1 MSKIEIEYQ
10 TRIDAMSI
18 PEKMA
23 ISAAMLKWARD
34 MIAREILK
42 SNPSISDTRRRW
54 EVAMRQYGH
63 EPQAKKLV
71 QKMLDQIP
79 G

>member
-1 MSKIEIEYQ
+1 
-10 TRIDAMSI
+10 MSI

-23 ISAAMLKWARD
+23 ISATMFKWTRD

-42 SNPSISDTRRRW
+42 SNPSISETRLKW

-63 EPQAKKLV
+63 EPQARKLI
-71 QKMLDQIP
+71 QKMLDHSP
-79 G
+79 D